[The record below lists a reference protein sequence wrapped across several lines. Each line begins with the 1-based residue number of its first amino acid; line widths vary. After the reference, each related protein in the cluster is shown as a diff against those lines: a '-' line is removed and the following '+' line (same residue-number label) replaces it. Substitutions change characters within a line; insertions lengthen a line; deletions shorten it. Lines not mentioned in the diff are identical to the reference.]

1 LSYSGNP
8 STSEADAVRFLIG
21 DTDTSAEILADEEI
35 LYLLDENG
43 SPLKAAIVAADAIAN
58 RYASDSTTYRIGNVE
73 VRRSQRA
80 AQFRRRADELRSML
94 LEQGV
99 TLYAGGISVAD
110 KSDVSADA
118 DRVSPAFSVGLFE
131 NT

>member
-1 LSYSGNP
+1 
-8 STSEADAVRFLIG
+8 
-21 DTDTSAEILADEEI
+21 
-35 LYLLDENG
+35 
-43 SPLKAAIVAADAIAN
+43 
-58 RYASDSTTYRIGNVE
+58 
-73 VRRSQRA
+73 
-80 AQFRRRADELRSML
+80 ML